1 MGNIGSN
8 RNSGSGVGRSGSFAD
23 PNAESASPDLFEW
36 ARGATGGVVPSEYP
50 SSDAS
55 NALHPS
61 AYSTSLLTGGSTS
74 TSPEAGLLSTKA

>member
-1 MGNIGSN
+1 MGNIGSK
-8 RNSGSGVGRSGSFAD
+8 RNSGSGVGRSVSLAD
-23 PNAESASPDLFEW
+23 PNAESASPDLFDVV
-36 ARGATGGVVPSEYP
+36 GGGTGGVVPSEYP

-61 AYSTSLLTGGSTS
+61 AYNTSLLTGGSTS